1 MSEGVKLK
9 LKVKSKTLAGA
20 VKKLKSNL
28 KSLKELKDAKGQ
40 PRSR

>member
-1 MSEGVKLK
+1 MSEGVKLKLK

-28 KSLKELKDAKGQ
+28 KSLKELKGAAK
-40 PRSR
+40 R

>member
-20 VKKLKSNL
+20 LKKLKVLNSQ
-28 KSLKELKDAKGQ
+28 AKKAKK
-40 PRSR
+40 

>member
-1 MSEGVKLK
+1 MSEGVKLKLK

-28 KSLKELKDAKGQ
+28 KSLKELKNAKGQ
-40 PRSR
+40 